1 MLNMII
7 SAAISALTAA
17 LMMKFVTESMP
28 IVVAV
33 AIVGFFLPFIL
44 IVKIVMK
51 KVEVLMM
58 SAQQDVMANRAEKAI
73 ASLKA
78 GIKYGQW
85 QFYVKQQ
92 IYSQIGSIL
101 YMKREFNE
109 ALPNLEKGFVRNWVS
124 MAMLAI
130 SYMKKNKTSKMV
142 STFDKA
148 VSGSAKEPMIYAL
161 YAYCLDKS
169 GERQKAIAILEKGL
183 KKTAKDE
190 RLQENIE
197 LLQAGKKMKMKG
209 FGDMW
214 YQFHLEKQGALIKK
228 QTKAM
233 TGRRKQVVR

>member
-1 MLNMII
+1 MII
-7 SAAISALTAA
+7 SLAISALSTA
-17 LMMKFVTESMP
+17 LMVKFVTDYLP
-28 IVVAV
+28 VVAV
-33 AIVGFFLPFIL
+33 VSIVCFFLPFII

-51 KVEVLMM
+51 KVEVVMM
-58 SAQQDVMANRAEKAI
+58 TAQRDVQANRADKAI
-73 ASLKA
+73 ANLQK
-78 GIKYGQW
+78 GFKYGAW
-85 QFYVKQQ
+85 QFYVKEQV
-92 IYSQIGSIL
+92 YSQIGSIQYL
-101 YMKREFNE
+101 KRDFNE
-109 ALPNLEKGFVRNWVS
+109 AIPNLEKGFVRNWVS

-130 SYMKKNKTSKMV
+130 AYMKKNKNTKMV

-161 YAYCLDKS
+161 YAYCLEKTGD
-169 GERQKAIAILEKGL
+169 RQKAITVLEKGL
-183 KKTAKDE
+183 KKTANDE

-197 LLQAGKKMKMKG
+197 LLKTGKKMKMKG

>member
-1 MLNMII
+1 MLNFII
-7 SAAISALTAA
+7 SLAISALSAA
-17 LMMKFVTESMP
+17 LMMKFVTDSMP
-28 IVVAV
+28 VVVAV
-33 AIVGFFLPFIL
+33 AIVAFFLPFIL
-44 IVKIVMK
+44 IVRVVMK
-51 KVEVLMM
+51 KVEALMM
-58 SAQQDVMANRAEKAI
+58 SAQQDVMANRADKAI
-73 ASLKA
+73 AALKD

-92 IYSQIGSIL
+92 IFSQIGSIL
-101 YMKREFNE
+101 YMKRDFNE
-109 ALPNLEKGFVRNWVS
+109 AIPYLEKGFVRNWVS
-124 MAMLAI
+124 MAMLGIAH
-130 SYMKKNKTSKMV
+130 MKKNKTTQMNA
-142 STFDKA
+142 TFDKA

-161 YAYCLDKS
+161 YAFCLEKS
-169 GERQKAIAILEKGL
+169 GDRQKAISILEKGL
-183 KKTAKDE
+183 KKTAKDD

>member
-1 MLNMII
+1 MLNMLI
-7 SAAISALTAA
+7 SIALSALTAA
-17 LMMKFVTESMP
+17 LTFRFGTDNLP

-33 AIVGFFLPFIL
+33 AVVGFFLPFIL
-44 IVKIVMK
+44 IVRVVMK
-51 KVEVLMM
+51 KVEALMM

-73 ASLKA
+73 TALK
-78 GIKYGQW
+78 GGLKYGAW
-85 QFYVKQQ
+85 QFYIKDQ
-92 IYSQIGSIL
+92 INSQIGSIL
-101 YMKREFNE
+101 YMKRDFNE
-109 ALPNLEKGFVRNWVS
+109 ALPYLEKGFMRNWVS

-130 SYMKKNKTSKMV
+130 TYMKKNKISKMV

-161 YAYCLDKS
+161 YAYCLEKT

>member
-1 MLNMII
+1 MLNMLI
-7 SAAISALTAA
+7 SLALSALTAA
-17 LMMKFVTESMP
+17 LMSNYVTDSTP
-28 IVVAV
+28 IIVAV

-44 IVKIVMK
+44 IVRVVMK
-51 KVEVLMM
+51 KVEALMM
-58 SAQQDVMANRAEKAI
+58 SAQQDFMANRAEKAV

-78 GIKYGQW
+78 GLKYGQW

-92 IYSQIGSIL
+92 IFSQIGSIL
-101 YMKREFNE
+101 YMKRDFNE
-109 ALPNLEKGFVRNWVS
+109 AVPYLEKGFVRNWVS

-130 SYMKKNKTSKMV
+130 AYMKKNKNTKMV
-142 STFDKA
+142 ETFNKA
-148 VSGSAKEPMIYAL
+148 VSGAAKEPMIYAL
-161 YAYCLDKS
+161 YAFCLDKT
-169 GERQKAIAILEKGL
+169 GDRQKGISILEKGL
-183 KKTAKDE
+183 KKTANDE

-233 TGRRKQVVR
+233 TGRRKQVIR

>member
-1 MLNMII
+1 MLNTII
-7 SAAISALTAA
+7 SIAISALTAA
-17 LMMKFVTESMP
+17 LMNKFVTDSLP
-28 IVVAV
+28 IIVAV
-33 AIVGFFLPFIL
+33 SVVGFFLPFIL
-44 IVKIVMK
+44 IVRVVMK
-51 KVEVLMM
+51 KVEALMM

-78 GIKYGQW
+78 GMKYGAW
-85 QFYVKQQ
+85 QFYIKQQ
-92 IYSQIGSIL
+92 INSQIGSIL
-101 YMKREFNE
+101 YMKRDFNE
-109 ALPNLEKGFVRNWVS
+109 AVPYLEKGFVRNWVG

-142 STFDKA
+142 ETFDKA
-148 VSGSAKEPMIYAL
+148 ISGAAKEPMIYAL
-161 YAYCLDKS
+161 YAYCLEKV
-169 GERQKAIAILEKGL
+169 GERQKGITILEKGL
-183 KKTAKDE
+183 KKTSKDE